1 MNLIAYGNL
10 YFIKAK
16 LVGSSIFTKKG
27 FLLAPAIVP
36 VTLAKTTGMA
46 IEFLIFLMI
55 TDFFTGIGA
64 SYFETKKA
72 SKVKVGLVDII
83 SSEKLKRSGLKFML
97 YSLTIL
103 TAFFLQKIFQLKTFT
118 LLVSDMK
125 LNLVIGVIGFWCV
138 VECYS
143 IFFENFKKMGID
155 VKATIKK
162 ITDLVTFFKEKS
174 KDVCK

>member
-27 FLLAPAIVP
+27 FLLAPVIVP
-36 VTLAKTTGMA
+36 VTMAKTTGLA
-46 IEFLIFLMI
+46 IELLIFLMI
-55 TDFFTGIGA
+55 TDFFTGVVGN
-64 SYFETKKA
+64 YFEIRKTDKKA
-72 SKVKVGLVDII
+72 GLVDII
-83 SSEKLKRSGLKFML
+83 SSEKLKRSGVKFML
-97 YSLTIL
+97 YSLTII
-103 TAFFLQKIFQLKTFT
+103 TAFFLQRIFQLKTFT

-162 ITDLVTFFKEKS
+162 ITDLVTFLKEKS